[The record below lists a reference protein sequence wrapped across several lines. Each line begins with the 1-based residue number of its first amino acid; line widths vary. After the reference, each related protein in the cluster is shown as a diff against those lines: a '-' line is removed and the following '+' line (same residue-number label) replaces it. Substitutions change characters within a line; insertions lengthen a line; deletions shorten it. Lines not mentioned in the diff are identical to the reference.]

1 MSYNPYSLENK
12 TILITGASSGIG
24 KATAIES
31 SKLGAKV
38 VITGRNEERLNETY
52 INLDGDGHIK
62 IIADVSTDEGLDT
75 IINNCPFVDGFVNNA
90 GIIKTIPIQFITRE
104 KIDELMSV
112 NLDSMILLFAKL
124 LKKKKLPKG
133 SSVVFTS
140 SIGGTK
146 VGTIGNS
153 LYDSSKAAISGFIKT
168 SAIELAPK
176 NIRVN
181 CVCPGMIN
189 TNLFNEGAVTEQ
201 QFQEDSKK
209 YPLGR
214 YGNPEEVAWAIIYLL
229 SNASSFI
236 TGSELVIDGGFS
248 IK

>member
-52 INLDGDGHIK
+52 INLDGNGHIK

-75 IINNCPFVDGFVNNA
+75 IINNCPFIDGFVNNA